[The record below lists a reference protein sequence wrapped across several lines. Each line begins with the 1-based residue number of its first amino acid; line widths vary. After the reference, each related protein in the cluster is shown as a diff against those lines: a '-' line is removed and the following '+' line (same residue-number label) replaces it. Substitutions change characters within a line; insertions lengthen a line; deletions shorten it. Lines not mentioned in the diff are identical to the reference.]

1 MSLFQH
7 RIKPEWEDEVN
18 KNGGTLQINFKTN
31 LPFLQTLWQ
40 KLVFSVVTDTFE
52 NADMI
57 AGIRLLDKS
66 VMGRE
71 NMFRFEIWTK
81 FDNTQQILVESLQ
94 QHLIAEYIQ
103 PMMNEPGT
111 RPVDNKAREEVP
123 ADWLGQ
129 LKNNCK
135 DDNAKSYPPRGPPQN
150 RGGHG

>member
-1 MSLFQH
+1 MSFTTTRKALSRCKFAIQSLILLFLYSVQVKGFPVRIAGMSLFQH

-94 QHLIAEYIQ
+94 
-103 PMMNEPGT
+103 
-111 RPVDNKAREEVP
+111 
-123 ADWLGQ
+123 
-129 LKNNCK
+129 
-135 DDNAKSYPPRGPPQN
+135 
-150 RGGHG
+150 